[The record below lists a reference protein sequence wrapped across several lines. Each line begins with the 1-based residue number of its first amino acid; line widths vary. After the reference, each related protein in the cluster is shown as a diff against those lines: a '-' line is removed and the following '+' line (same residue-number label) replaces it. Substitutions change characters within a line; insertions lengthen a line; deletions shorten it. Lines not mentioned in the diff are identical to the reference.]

1 MVRSIFFLYL
11 SFCFNIICFQEEI
24 LSPFIYLTSL
34 SGKRIRSK
42 LIAAFNYWFRV
53 PQEKLLVIDEVIGML
68 HNASLMID
76 DIEDGSPLR
85 RGEPSAHVV
94 YGVPLT
100 INAAELVCFLAMQKA
115 MELDHPLVGR
125 ILIGKMRH

>member
-1 MVRSIFFLYL
+1 MVFLSNL
-11 SFCFNIICFQEEI
+11 FQEEI
-24 LSPFIYLTSL
+24 LTPYFYLASL

-53 PQEKLLVIDEVIGML
+53 PKEKLAIIDEVIGML

-76 DIEDGSPLR
+76 DIEDGSELR

-94 YGVPLT
+94 YGVPST
-100 INAAELVCFLAMQKA
+100 INAAELICFLAMKKA

-125 ILIGKMRH
+125 IMIGKNE